1 MKNKKLNYSFPI
13 DVIIEGNLSVQS
25 IQKSLKDN
33 FGILK
38 PSLLTLKNPNFIKNY
53 KNWDDNKKHQFIKT
67 IGGVVYYGKIKNYL
81 QNLINNGE
89 EKYENNV

>member
-1 MKNKKLNYSFPI
+1 MKNKKLNYNFPI
-13 DVIIEGNLSVQS
+13 SQIIEGNLSTQS

-38 PSLLTLKNPNFIKNY
+38 PSLISFKNPNFIKNY
-53 KNWDDNKKHQFIKT
+53 QNWDEDKKSKFIKT

-81 QNLINNGE
+81 QDLINNNGE
-89 EKYENNV
+89 KI